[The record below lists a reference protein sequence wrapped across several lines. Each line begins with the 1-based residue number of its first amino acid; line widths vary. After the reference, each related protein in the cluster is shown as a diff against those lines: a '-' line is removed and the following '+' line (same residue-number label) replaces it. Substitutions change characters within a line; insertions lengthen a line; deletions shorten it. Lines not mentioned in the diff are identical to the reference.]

1 MAVTADNQTVNHTV
15 KDYLPRDDE
24 SKSSGIPKQN
34 SDVIPKKKSTFK
46 ITSVTKVVSQRGGS
60 GDPLTDADGDSMD
73 DLDES
78 HTEDASSEIFDSSK
92 TTDLDQDTPSED
104 ITHNIT
110 PDPDVAVKEKTDMMI
125 HSRFK
130 VVKIDTKLRR
140 GRWTCYDFK
149 AAEKADPKT
158 TEETSS
164 GNSSTPNS
172 IHFVYGVDDPTKN
185 PLFLATSTDGTL
197 QPVEGFQPIQH
208 HIPSGSIIVH
218 PGMGAVL
225 IPGQPLP
232 PGSVQQTQ
240 ILHTTPTSSTTN
252 IKQTISQQ
260 NLPQNVPQQSGH
272 DNASLSHSQ
281 NIHNVTKPQVQ
292 LQTGGNQQVP
302 IKKVGNPQ
310 IQTIQQGLKSMQNPE
325 ILAQT
330 GGMSIS
336 VPVSSQVHD
345 AQSQIATPLVN
356 HSQISQST
364 QAGGVPSQ
372 PIQTFVV
379 NQTHVTDASKQHVPV
394 GQKANTDFVSQ
405 DNTQTSATI
414 PIDSAHSTTKTHSD
428 QSNVSVLPQI
438 SSSEVSRLT
447 NMEDADIQIA
457 ADLLTPLEV
466 AVSSQTREDENE
478 SGSSSVAI
486 DNKIEQAM
494 DLVKSHLMYA
504 VREEVEVLKEQI
516 KELIEKNNQLEYEN
530 SILKAAASQETLLSL
545 SQPRPQQPSSSS

>member
-1 MAVTADNQTVNHTV
+1 MADKMAVTADNQTVNHTV
-15 KDYLPRDDE
+15 KDSFPRDDE
-24 SKSSGIPKQN
+24 SKSHGIPKQN

-104 ITHNIT
+104 ITRNIT
-110 PDPDVAVKEKTDMMI
+110 PDPDVAVKEKTDMMM

-208 HIPSGSIIVH
+208 QIPSGSVIVH

-232 PGSVQQTQ
+232 PGSVQQSQ
-240 ILHTTPTSSTTN
+240 ILHTTPTSSNTN

-260 NLPQNVPQQSGH
+260 NMPQNVSQQPGH

-281 NIHNVTKPQVQ
+281 NIQNVVNQKVHMQTVGNQVQIQKVVNPQV
-292 LQTGGNQQVP
+292 
-302 IKKVGNPQ
+302 
-310 IQTIQQGLKSMQNPE
+310 QTIQQGHPPMQNQE

-330 GGMSIS
+330 GGLSIN
-336 VPVSSQVHD
+336 VPVTSQLHD
-345 AQSQIATPLVN
+345 AQSQIASPLVN
-356 HSQISQST
+356 HSQIPQSS
-364 QAGGVPSQ
+364 QAGGVPTQ

-379 NQTHVTDASKQHVPV
+379 NQTHVTDASIHVSSNMV
-394 GQKANTDFVSQ
+394 GQMAKTDFISQ
-405 DNTQTSATI
+405 DNTQTSVK
-414 PIDSAHSTTKTHSD
+414 PIDSAHSATKTHSD
-428 QSNVSVLPQI
+428 QSSVLPHI
-438 SSSEVSRLT
+438 SNSEVSGLS
-447 NMEDADIQIA
+447 NMKDADIHIA
-457 ADLLTPLEV
+457 ADLTPLEV
-466 AVSSQTREDENE
+466 AVSSHTKEHE
-478 SGSSSVAI
+478 S
-486 DNKIEQAM
+486 E
-494 DLVKSHLMYA
+494 
-504 VREEVEVLKEQI
+504 R
-516 KELIEKNNQLEYEN
+516 
-530 SILKAAASQETLLSL
+530 
-545 SQPRPQQPSSSS
+545 